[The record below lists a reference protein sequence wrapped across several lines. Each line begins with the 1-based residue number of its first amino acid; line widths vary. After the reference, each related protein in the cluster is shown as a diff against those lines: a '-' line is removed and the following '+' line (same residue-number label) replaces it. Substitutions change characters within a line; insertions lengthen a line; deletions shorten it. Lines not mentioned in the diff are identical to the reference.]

1 MFTEDITEVDIA
13 GFVRQILSG
22 KNNRSSFD
30 LFSCCFLRVGILT
43 LIEHCSFG
51 LEARKHCMS

>member
-22 KNNRSSFD
+22 EKNTSSFD
-30 LFSCCFLRVGILT
+30 LYSSCSLRVGILT

-51 LEARKHCMS
+51 FEARKHCMS